1 MRVSANHFPQSL
13 TTQISRLTD
22 QQNRLQAQIGSGRRV
37 TNASDDPVAMR
48 RLLDLQAETSAVTQY
63 RTNVA
68 RLQETSTATYNS
80 LRGVQKVSDRA
91 GEIATLANG
100 LRSNVELQTYAKEVS
115 KMIQQAVGELNGKQ
129 GDSYLFGGTKSD
141 QPPFVIA
148 TDADGRVT
156 SVTYQGNAAVNQ
168 SEVAAGVTMGVTIPG
183 ANSSGTGT
191 RGLVTDSRSGADFFI
206 HLISLQDNL
215 LAGDTQAVADED
227 RPALRSDE
235 ENFIFHL
242 GEIGATQ
249 SRLES
254 AASSASDRSQV
265 LKAQSS
271 REGDADLADTLV
283 KLSQTQSA
291 YQATLQSAAKIMN
304 LSLMDYL
311 R

>member
-13 TTQISRLTD
+13 TTQIGKLTD
-22 QQNRLQAQIGSGRRV
+22 QQNRLQAQVGSGRRV

-48 RLLDLQAETSAVTQY
+48 RLLDLQAETATVTQY
-63 RTNVA
+63 RSNVA

-91 GEIATLANG
+91 GEITTLASG
-100 LRSNVELQTYAKEVS
+100 LRSNIELQTYAKEVS
-115 KMIQQAVGELNGKQ
+115 KMIQQAVGELNSKQ

-156 SVTYQGNAAVNQ
+156 SVTYQGNAAVNK

-183 ANSSGTGT
+183 TNASGTGA
-191 RGLVTDSRSGADFFI
+191 RGLVTDSRSGADFFN
-206 HLISLQDNL
+206 HLISLQDHL
-215 LAGDTQAVADED
+215 LAGDTQAVADTD
-227 RPALRSDE
+227 RQALRSDE
-235 ENFIFHL
+235 DNFIFHL

-254 AASSASDRSQV
+254 AASSASDRTQV